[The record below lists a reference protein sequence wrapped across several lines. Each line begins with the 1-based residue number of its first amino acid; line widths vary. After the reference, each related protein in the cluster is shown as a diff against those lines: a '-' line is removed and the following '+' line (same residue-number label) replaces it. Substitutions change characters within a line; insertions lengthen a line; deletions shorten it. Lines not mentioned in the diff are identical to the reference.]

1 MGCET
6 SCELQPITKKSEPDQ
21 PAQDTQRKPKSSKP
35 AAKVGKY
42 GKGVSLAMFW
52 LIGFWFLQHYFP
64 LIYKTRFPCWCEA
77 EVEKD
82 TPEEYVTRNDQFNLK
97 PEKAPRERGRGRARG
112 RGRGRNGRGEGAGR
126 GTENGGR
133 GRGRGRNVSKNKAGQ
148 SADWDENTWWDET
161 WQEGWGYE
169 GEEWAQDGWG
179 TPGYYWD
186 SYAWQDGKQSLHNL
200 AGQNEGTPKTSK
212 VEKSKPESSKPESS
226 KPATKRLKTEE
237 ELAESNAET
246 KKPKKKAPAAPK
258 RNAKKKQRK
267 EVETE
272 RALSSTSSSKKRKKA
287 EGQAEETETQEPDVS
302 TSTSTDKKKKKRT
315 APQAAQASTE
325 FMKKI
330 KKYYKLFQDRDETA
344 ATDEIKNEM
353 KSRLQCGKALTEC
366 RLNIYWQ
373 GPKCGV
379 TSKSN
384 KKDIAHF
391 TFNDVEDITYMSS
404 LALALKCAELFVTW
418 VHNAGLYHV

>member
-1 MGCET
+1 MC
-6 SCELQPITKKSEPDQ
+6 P
-21 PAQDTQRKPKSSKP
+21 
-35 AAKVGKY
+35 
-42 GKGVSLAMFW
+42 LAM
-52 LIGFWFLQHYFP
+52 
-64 LIYKTRFPCWCEA
+64 TR
-77 EVEKD
+77 
-82 TPEEYVTRNDQFNLK
+82 R
-97 PEKAPRERGRGRARG
+97 
-112 RGRGRNGRGEGAGR
+112 
-126 GTENGGR
+126 
-133 GRGRGRNVSKNKAGQ
+133 
-148 SADWDENTWWDET
+148 
-161 WQEGWGYE
+161 
-169 GEEWAQDGWG
+169 
-179 TPGYYWD
+179 
-186 SYAWQDGKQSLHNL
+186 
-200 AGQNEGTPKTSK
+200 
-212 VEKSKPESSKPESS
+212 
-226 KPATKRLKTEE
+226 
-237 ELAESNAET
+237 
-246 KKPKKKAPAAPK
+246 
-258 RNAKKKQRK
+258 
-267 EVETE
+267 
-272 RALSSTSSSKKRKKA
+272 
-287 EGQAEETETQEPDVS
+287 
-302 TSTSTDKKKKKRT
+302 KKKRT